1 MQHVRVENITN
12 QQVGARIAAVRGEMK
27 MTQAELA
34 SEMTARLGREIRP
47 LTVTRLEGGKRP
59 INVDELAAAAAAL
72 RIKPAEFFDDD
83 LPMGSVRIISAFQ
96 AVTRAGNQLVSA
108 VRQFNSTHRELLD
121 VLDGADGKFF
131 DRLPFGTKVFIDA
144 ARDWTIES
152 VINDAATEGD
162 AADGAEA

>member
-34 SEMTARLGREIRP
+34 AEMTARLGREIRP

-72 RIKPAEFFDDD
+72 RIPPADFFADD
-83 LPMGSVRIISAFQ
+83 LPRGSVQIVSAFQ
-96 AVTRAGNQLVSA
+96 TVSRAGNELISA
-108 VRQFNSTHRELLD
+108 VRQFNSAHRDFLD
-121 VLDGADGKFF
+121 VLDRTDEKFF
-131 DRLPFGTKVFIDA
+131 DRLPFGTRVFIEA
-144 ARDWTIES
+144 ARDWTIEG
-152 VINDAATEGD
+152 VINEAASEGG
-162 AADGAEA
+162 ASDGAEA

>member
-1 MQHVRVENITN
+1 MQHIRVENITN

-72 RIKPAEFFDDD
+72 RINPADFFADD
-83 LPMGSVRIISAFQ
+83 LPMGSVQIVSAFQ
-96 AVTRAGNQLVSA
+96 AVTRASNHLKAA
-108 VRQFNSTHRELLD
+108 VRQYDSMHREFHD
-121 VLDGADGKFF
+121 VLDRADGKFF
-131 DRLPFGTKVFIDA
+131 DRLPFGTRVFIEA
-144 ARDWTIES
+144 ARDWTIEG
-152 VINDAATEGD
+152 VIDEARSEGG
-162 AADGAEA
+162 APDGAEA

>member
-72 RIKPAEFFDDD
+72 RINPADFFADD
-83 LPMGSVRIISAFQ
+83 LPKGSVQIVSAFQ
-96 AVTRAGNQLVSA
+96 TVSRAGNELISA
-108 VRQFNSTHRELLD
+108 VRQFNSAHRDFLD
-121 VLDGADGKFF
+121 VLDRTDEKFF
-131 DRLPFGTKVFIDA
+131 DRLPFGTRVFIEA
-144 ARDWTIES
+144 ARGWTIEG
-152 VINDAATEGD
+152 VINEAASEGGASD
-162 AADGAEA
+162 DAEA

>member
-1 MQHVRVENITN
+1 MENITN

-72 RIKPAEFFDDD
+72 RINPADFFADD
-83 LPMGSVRIISAFQ
+83 LPMGSVQIVSAFQ
-96 AVTRAGNQLVSA
+96 VLARAGNQLKVAVQQYDSA
-108 VRQFNSTHRELLD
+108 HREFLD
-121 VLDGADGKFF
+121 VLDRADGEFF
-131 DRLPFGTKVFIDA
+131 DRLPFGTRVFIEA
-144 ARDWTIES
+144 ARDWTIEG
-152 VINDAATEGD
+152 VIDEARSGGGAP
-162 AADGAEA
+162 DGAEA